1 MARDFRPWTQEF
13 VTGKLSVMS
22 PVRESVGSARAPSR
36 SLRRVLPETR
46 HNTSDL
52 QDSAADG
59 GRHEGIER
67 PTLVATKLR
76 PPPVREQSI
85 PRQRLLERLRS
96 GSDRRLIL
104 IACPAGFGKTTLLSA
119 WYEAERPRRL
129 IAWLTLD
136 EGDNDPVVLWS
147 HAIGALRRAN
157 PDVAKSTS
165 SQSLVAPVIDRVLP
179 RLVNELDGQGE
190 ITLILDD
197 FHRVSSEPARA
208 SVRWFIEHAPL
219 GFHLVLA
226 TRTEPSLP
234 VASLRA
240 HGELVELRAADLR
253 FTYPEADAFLNG
265 RLGLDLTA
273 KDVECLVEKTEGWP
287 AGLYLAALSL
297 QPTADRHAF
306 VRTFGGSN
314 RHVVDF
320 LVTEVLEGHTP
331 PAQALMLHT
340 SILERLTGPLCDA
353 VMDQEGST
361 EMLDELSRSNLFLVP
376 LDDEAGSYRFHHVF
390 AQLLRVELER
400 REPGLAPALHRRA
413 YFWHRDHGTTDE
425 AIQHAVAA
433 EAYAE
438 AIELI
443 ETFWIRYANTWRYDT
458 VLAWLRRLPDE
469 VMTSDVHLLLIQA
482 WVLSLSA
489 KQEAAA
495 RAIAAVERLGDLGT
509 GPLRDGFSSAGA
521 SLTMLRAGFPWG
533 DVGAQLEHARRA
545 AELEGPG
552 SPWRPLACWAVGMG
566 LYFEGERDEADE
578 WFAESAALATASAQ
592 WLSGTSSLAFRSL
605 IAGERGRVEEQRI
618 LAETAAQFGREHG
631 TEEAVGPVP
640 LALGVS
646 LAACDR
652 PEDARPLIEH
662 GVALARTFG
671 QPIQLAYALLCQAP
685 VLRAVGERKAATA
698 ALADARSALD
708 RCPDPGILAETLSA
722 LERPAQI
729 RRVPSEDRE
738 LTPRELGVLQLL
750 RSDLSERDIGRELYV
765 SHYTVHSHVRSIY
778 RKLAV
783 SSRVDALERSRE
795 LGLL

>member
-1 MARDFRPWTQEF
+1 
-13 VTGKLSVMS
+13 MS
-22 PVRESVGSARAPSR
+22 PVRESLGSARAPSR
-36 SLRRVLPETR
+36 SLRQVLPETR
-46 HNTSDL
+46 HDAPDL

-59 GRHEGIER
+59 GGHEGVEQ
-67 PTLVATKLR
+67 PTLVGTKLR
-76 PPPVREQSI
+76 PPPVRKQSI
-85 PRQRLLERLRS
+85 PRERLQECLRS
-96 GSDRRLIL
+96 GSDRRLTL
-104 IACPAGFGKTTLLSA
+104 VACPAGFGKTTLLSA
-119 WYEAERPRRL
+119 WYEAEASRRL
-129 IAWLTLD
+129 VAWLTLD

-147 HAIGALRRAN
+147 HAIGALRRVN

-165 SQSLVAPVIDRVLP
+165 SHSLVAPVIDLVLP

-208 SVRWFIEHAPL
+208 SVRWFIEHAPP
-219 GFHLVLA
+219 GFQIVLA

-240 HGELVELRAADLR
+240 HGELLELRAADLR
-253 FTYPEADAFLNG
+253 FTNQEADALLNG

-273 KDVECLVEKTEGWP
+273 EDVEGLVEKTEGWP

-320 LVTEVLEGHTP
+320 LVTEVLEAHTP
-331 PAQALMLHT
+331 SAQALMLHT

-353 VMDQEGST
+353 LMDQEGSA
-361 EMLDELSRSNLFLVP
+361 EKLDELSRSNLFLVP

-400 REPGLAPALHRRA
+400 REPGLAKTLHRRA
-413 YFWHRDHGTTDE
+413 YSWHRDHGTTDE

-443 ETFWIRYANTWRYDT
+443 ETFWIKYANTWRYDT
-458 VLAWLRRLPDE
+458 VLAWLRQLPDE
-469 VMTSDVHLLLIQA
+469 VLISDVHLLLIQA

-489 KQEAAA
+489 RQEEAA
-495 RAIAAVERLGDLGT
+495 RAIAAVERLGDLDT

-533 DVGAQLEHARRA
+533 DVGAQLENARRA
-545 AELEGPG
+545 AELESPG

-566 LYFEGERDEADE
+566 LYFEGERDKADE
-578 WFAESAALATASAQ
+578 WFAESAALAPASAQ

-646 LAACDR
+646 LAVHGR
-652 PEDARPLIEH
+652 PEEALPLIGH

-671 QPIQLAYALLCQAP
+671 QPVQLAYALLCEAR
-685 VLRAVGERKAATA
+685 VLRAVGEHQAATVA
-698 ALADARSALD
+698 IADARSVLD
-708 RCPDPGILAETLSA
+708 HCPDPGILAETLST

-729 RRVPSEDRE
+729 HRVPSEDGE

-750 RSDLSERDIGRELYV
+750 RSDLSERDIGRELFV

-783 SSRVDALERSRE
+783 SSRADALERSRE

>member
-1 MARDFRPWTQEF
+1 M
-13 VTGKLSVMS
+13 G
-22 PVRESVGSARAPSR
+22 
-36 SLRRVLPETR
+36 
-46 HNTSDL
+46 
-52 QDSAADG
+52 
-59 GRHEGIER
+59 
-67 PTLVATKLR
+67 TKLR

-85 PRQRLLERLRS
+85 PRERLQECLRS
-96 GSDRRLIL
+96 GSDRRLTL
-104 IACPAGFGKTTLLSA
+104 VACPAGFGKTTLLSA
-119 WYEAERPRRL
+119 WYEAEAARRL
-129 IAWLTLD
+129 VAWLTLD

-147 HAIGALRRAN
+147 HAIGALRRVN

-165 SQSLVAPVIDRVLP
+165 SHSLVAPVIDLVLP

-219 GFHLVLA
+219 GFHVVLA

-240 HGELVELRAADLR
+240 HGELLELRAADLR
-253 FTYPEADAFLNG
+253 FTHQEADAFLNG

-273 KDVECLVEKTEGWP
+273 EDVESLVEKTEGWP

-297 QPTADRHAF
+297 QPAADRHAF

-320 LVTEVLEGHTP
+320 LVTEVLEAHTP

-353 VMDQEGST
+353 VMDQEGSA
-361 EMLDELSRSNLFLVP
+361 EMLDELLRSNLFLIP

-413 YFWHRDHGTTDE
+413 YSWHRDHGTTDE

-438 AIELI
+438 AVELI

-458 VLAWLRRLPDE
+458 VLAWLRQLPDE
-469 VMTSDVHLLLIQA
+469 VLTSEVHLLLIQA

-489 KQEAAA
+489 RQEEAA
-495 RAIAAVERLGDLGT
+495 RAIAAVERLGDLDA

-533 DVGAQLEHARRA
+533 DVGAQLEQCPTGGRAR
-545 AELEGPG
+545 GP
-552 SPWRPLACWAVGMG
+552 R
-566 LYFEGERDEADE
+566 
-578 WFAESAALATASAQ
+578 
-592 WLSGTSSLAFRSL
+592 
-605 IAGERGRVEEQRI
+605 
-618 LAETAAQFGREHG
+618 
-631 TEEAVGPVP
+631 
-640 LALGVS
+640 
-646 LAACDR
+646 
-652 PEDARPLIEH
+652 
-662 GVALARTFG
+662 VALAAVG
-671 QPIQLAYALLCQAP
+671 LLGAWRGP
-685 VLRAVGERKAATA
+685 VLRG
-698 ALADARSALD
+698 
-708 RCPDPGILAETLSA
+708 
-722 LERPAQI
+722 
-729 RRVPSEDRE
+729 
-738 LTPRELGVLQLL
+738 
-750 RSDLSERDIGRELYV
+750 
-765 SHYTVHSHVRSIY
+765 
-778 RKLAV
+778 
-783 SSRVDALERSRE
+783 
-795 LGLL
+795 

>member
-1 MARDFRPWTQEF
+1 M
-13 VTGKLSVMS
+13 
-22 PVRESVGSARAPSR
+22 
-36 SLRRVLPETR
+36 
-46 HNTSDL
+46 
-52 QDSAADG
+52 
-59 GRHEGIER
+59 
-67 PTLVATKLR
+67 
-76 PPPVREQSI
+76 
-85 PRQRLLERLRS
+85 
-96 GSDRRLIL
+96 
-104 IACPAGFGKTTLLSA
+104 
-119 WYEAERPRRL
+119 
-129 IAWLTLD
+129 
-136 EGDNDPVVLWS
+136 
-147 HAIGALRRAN
+147 N
-157 PDVAKSTS
+157 PDVAESTS
-165 SQSLVAPVIDRVLP
+165 SHSLVAPVIDLVLP

-197 FHRVSSEPARA
+197 FHRISSEPARA
-208 SVRWFIEHAPL
+208 SVRWFIEHAPS
-219 GFHLVLA
+219 GFHVVLA

-240 HGELVELRAADLR
+240 HGELLELRAADLR
-253 FTYPEADAFLNG
+253 FTSQEADAFLNG

-273 KDVECLVEKTEGWP
+273 EDVEGLVEKTEGWP

-297 QPTADRHAF
+297 QPAADRHAL

-320 LVTEVLEGHTP
+320 LVTEVLEAHDP
-331 PAQALMLHT
+331 QAQALMIRT
-340 SILERLTGPLCDA
+340 SMLERLTGPLCDA
-353 VMDQEGST
+353 VMDEEGSA
-361 EMLDELSRSNLFLVP
+361 EMLDTLSRTNLFLVP

-400 REPGLAPALHRRA
+400 REAGLTPELHRRA
-413 YFWHRDHGTTDE
+413 YSWHRDHGTTNE

-438 AIELI
+438 AVELI
-443 ETFWIRYANTWRYDT
+443 ETYWIRYANTWRYDT
-458 VLAWLRRLPDE
+458 VLGWLRKLPDE
-469 VMTSDVHLLLIQA
+469 VLTGEVHLLLIQA

-489 KQEAAA
+489 RQEEAAQ
-495 RAIAAVERLGDLGT
+495 AIAAVERLGDLGT
-509 GPLRDGFSSAGA
+509 GQLRDGFSSAGA

-533 DVGAQLEHARRA
+533 DVGAQLEDARRA
-545 AELEGPG
+545 AGLEGPG

-578 WFAESAALATASAQ
+578 WFEESAALAPASAQ
-592 WLSGTSSLAFRSL
+592 WLSGTSSLAYRSL
-605 IAGERGRVEEQRI
+605 IAGERGRVEELRI

-646 LAACDR
+646 LAARGR
-652 PEDARPLIEH
+652 PEEALPLIEH

-671 QPIQLAYALLCQAP
+671 QPIQVAHALLVQAP
-685 VLRAVGERKAATA
+685 VLRALGEHKAARA
-698 ALADARSALD
+698 AIADARSVLD
-708 RCPDPGILAETLSA
+708 RCPDPGILAETLST

-729 RRVPSEDRE
+729 HRVPSEDRE
-738 LTPRELGVLQLL
+738 LTPRELGVLRLL

-783 SSRVDALERSRE
+783 GSRADALERSRE